1 MFNIVNFTNALMVFE
16 AHAKEPEKY
25 HGIDVLHKLL
35 SECPNKEMLESAVR
49 TFFGGYEIGGGN
61 GGQDIFFPDE
71 LHPLEETGEFH
82 VLYPAYI
89 RGKTPEGNNTAT
101 RIKRLYCEKDNRWYA
116 DLDRT
121 DGQKYSV
128 YLGRYS
134 TGMGS
139 SMKEINQHG

>member
-1 MFNIVNFTNALMVFE
+1 MFNIVNYTNALMVFE
-16 AHAKEPEKY
+16 AHAKHPVKY

-49 TFFGGYEIGGGN
+49 TFFGGEDVWGGN
-61 GGQDIFFPDE
+61 KGEDIFFPDE
-71 LHPLEETGEFH
+71 LHPLEETGKFH

-128 YLGRYS
+128 YLGRYDDTKYS
-134 TGMGS
+134 FDNGGAC
-139 SMKEINQHG
+139 